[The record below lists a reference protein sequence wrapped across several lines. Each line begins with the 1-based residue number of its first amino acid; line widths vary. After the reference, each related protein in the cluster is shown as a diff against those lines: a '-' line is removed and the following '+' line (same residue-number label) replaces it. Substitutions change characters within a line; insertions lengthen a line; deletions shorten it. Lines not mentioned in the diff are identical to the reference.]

1 MLRRWAPILIVA
13 ALMAGAYFAGLGDM
27 LNLSNLIKQ
36 REALGTFVADNLI
49 LAAAIYFLLYILLTA
64 ISFPGASALSISAG
78 LVFGWL
84 LAGTLTV
91 FAATIGATI
100 IFWIAQSSFGETLK
114 EKAGPMLSKMIE
126 GFKNDGFQ
134 YLLTLRLVPVFPFW
148 AVNIVPGLLSMKT
161 APYVAAT
168 FIGIIPGTFAFS
180 YLGEGLDSVIAEQ
193 EKMNPGCAN
202 AGTCA
207 IEPSAL
213 VTKELLLALFFLG
226 ALSLVPMAL
235 KKWRGAS
242 VPQQKAK
249 Q

>member
-1 MLRRWAPILIVA
+1 MFRKWTPIVVVVA
-13 ALMAGAYFAGLGDM
+13 LLLAAYFMGLGEI

-36 REALGTFVADNLI
+36 REMLAQYVADNLFA
-49 LAAAIYFLLYILLTA
+49 AAAIYFAVYILLTA

-100 IFWIAQSSFGETLK
+100 VFWIAQTSFSETLQQ
-114 EKAGPMLSKMIE
+114 KAGPLLSKMID
-126 GFKNDGFQ
+126 GFKRNSFQ
-134 YLLTLRLVPVFPFW
+134 YLLTLRLVPIFPFW

-161 APYVAAT
+161 MPYVAAT

-180 YLGEGLDSVIAEQ
+180 YLGSGLDSVIAEQ
-193 EKMNPGCAN
+193 ENMNPGCAD
-202 AGTCA
+202 AGTCE

-213 VTKELLLALFFLG
+213 VTPELLLALFFLG
-226 ALSLVPMAL
+226 ALAL
-235 KKWRGAS
+235 IPTVVKYFRSQGS
-242 VPQQKAK
+242 QTQGR
-249 Q
+249 